1 MKKSRFGTWKTFT
14 LGPTQER
21 KPARPLCCQTDRV
34 KAVDIIITT
43 CNININVIA
52 TVRSAELKYRH
63 AAWCQMF
70 FTDVI

>member
-1 MKKSRFGTWKTFT
+1 MDQHKKENL
-14 LGPTQER
+14 LG
-21 KPARPLCCQTDRV
+21 LC
-34 KAVDIIITT
+34 AVRLIGLKLNQSLEDSVRINIITT

-52 TVRSAELKYRH
+52 TVRSSELKYRH